1 MEEERR
7 HCHAAAEHEDE
18 ERDRRRVPL
27 LCVVASATNKV
38 GDADGDG
45 EVARLLRVRLV
56 GAVQGRVVGDGS
68 GVKLDEARQ
77 RSIAVLRKA
86 LPVSPVLHR

>member
-1 MEEERR
+1 M
-7 HCHAAAEHEDE
+7 
-18 ERDRRRVPL
+18 
-27 LCVVASATNKV
+27 ASATNKV

-56 GAVQGRVVGDGS
+56 GAMQGRVVVDGS

-86 LPVSPVLHR
+86 LPVSSVLHR